1 MRRNEKRLQ
10 ARIVVFGFLIIR
22 SISVYFLI
30 PGREKV
36 ERYHNTSDL
45 LDTILGNPFEGQ
57 ASNLG
62 PNMTES
68 D

>member
-10 ARIVVFGFLIIR
+10 ARLVVFGFLIIR

-36 ERYHNTSDL
+36 ERYHNT
-45 LDTILGNPFEGQ
+45 
-57 ASNLG
+57 
-62 PNMTES
+62 
-68 D
+68 